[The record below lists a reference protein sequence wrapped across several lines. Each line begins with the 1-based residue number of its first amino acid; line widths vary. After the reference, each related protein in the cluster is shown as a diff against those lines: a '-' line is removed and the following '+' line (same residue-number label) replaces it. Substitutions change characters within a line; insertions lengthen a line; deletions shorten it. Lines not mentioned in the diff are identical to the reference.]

1 MPCQCR
7 FGIVTL
13 TCDRSFHD
21 RECPGHRRGWH
32 GKDGGRHEKAA
43 IAFGRRQCCDI
54 HSFGMVTG
62 SAAGLKK
69 TCPSQ
74 FLADHLHG
82 PSLTGYDRRRI
93 TCCELVTLRGTAYV
107 AGCKVHGAKLMPLD
121 WGRVRLA
128 TESLKGWFLALGLT
142 PPCTFDAA
150 ATLICWWAMLVHW
163 WIRGAEAGLLILG
176 CLRKD

>member
-107 AGCKVHGAKLMPLD
+107 AGCKVHGAVLGATRHRVFEGMVHSIRPHPLSQPSMQQRPLSVY
-121 WGRVRLA
+121 G
-128 TESLKGWFLALGLT
+128 
-142 PPCTFDAA
+142 P
-150 ATLICWWAMLVHW
+150 CWWIDGFGERKPDCSFLVY
-163 WIRGAEAGLLILG
+163 
-176 CLRKD
+176 LRKD